1 MKPKSLLLIGGTG
14 FLGQSILKYLLN
26 AKFKKKRISKI
37 IILSRHKLK
46 NNNFFRRLKK
56 KFQLIKINRNIL
68 KLKKL
73 PYADY
78 VIYASL
84 LNNYNH
90 DYKAI
95 QHYSALAKKYHQE
108 SKITYLSSGAVYGK
122 QPNSIKK
129 VKEKY
134 LEYNKI
140 IKFKNSY
147 KKEYSKIKLQN
158 ERIFKKLGHYGLK
171 VSIARCF
178 TFVGEFFPKDSNYII
193 KDIIENILLKK
204 DILIKSDCKIIRSY
218 MHTDDLVRWLLKIL
232 EKSNVQCPVYN
243 VGSDDYV
250 DVRKLAFMLGKK
262 YKVNVLSKKINKL
275 FVDIYI
281 PNINKAKKY
290 LNLKIKYKSF
300 KAVSNVIDNL
310 KKNRTF

>member
-26 AKFKKKRISKI
+26 DNFNKKRIGKI
-37 IILSRHKLK
+37 VIISRHKLK
-46 NNNFFRRLKK
+46 KNNFFKKLKK
-56 KFQLIKINRNIL
+56 KFKVIKINKNIL

-78 VIYASL
+78 VVYASL
-84 LNNYNH
+84 LNNYDL

-95 QHYSALAKKYHQE
+95 EHYSALAKKYHQE
-108 SKITYLSSGAVYGK
+108 SRIIYLSSGAVYGQ

-134 LEYNKI
+134 LECNKI
-140 IKFKNSY
+140 IKFQNGY
-147 KKEYSKIKLQN
+147 KKKYSIIKLKN
-158 ERIFKKLGHYGLK
+158 EKIFQKLGHYGLK

-178 TFVGEFFPKDSNYII
+178 TFVGEFLPKNSNYII
-193 KDIIENILLKK
+193 KDIIQSILLKK
-204 DILIKSDCKIIRSY
+204 NILIKSNYKIIRSY
-218 MHTDDLVRWLLKIL
+218 MHTDDLVKWLLKIVN
-232 EKSNVQCPVYN
+232 KSSNLCPVYN

-250 DVRKLAFMLGKK
+250 DVRKMAFLLGKK
-262 YKVNVLSKKINKL
+262 YKVNVLSNKINKI
-275 FVDIYI
+275 FVDSYV

-290 LNLKIKYKSF
+290 LNLKIKYNSF
-300 KAVSNVIDNL
+300 QAVSDVINNL
-310 KKNRTF
+310 KKNE

>member
-1 MKPKSLLLIGGTG
+1 MEPKSLLLIGGTG

-26 AKFKKKRISKI
+26 TNFKKKRISKI

-46 NNNFFRRLKK
+46 NNNFFTRLKK
-56 KFQLIKINRNIL
+56 KFQIIKINRSIL

-78 VIYASL
+78 VIYATL

-95 QHYSALAKKYHQE
+95 QHYSILAKKFHQE
-108 SKITYLSSGAVYGK
+108 SRIIYLSSGAVYGK

-134 LEYNKI
+134 LEFNKI
-140 IKFKNSY
+140 IKFQNGY
-147 KKEYSKIKLQN
+147 KKEYSKTKLKN
-158 ERIFKKLGHYGLK
+158 EKIFKKLAHYGLK

-178 TFVGEFFPKDSNYII
+178 TFVGEFLPKNSNYII
-193 KDIIENILLKK
+193 KDIIQNILQKK
-204 DILIKSDCKIIRSY
+204 NILIKSNYKIIRSY
-218 MHTDDLVRWLLKIL
+218 MHTDDLVRWLLKIVN
-232 EKSNVQCPVYN
+232 KSNNLCPVYN

-250 DVRKLAFMLGKK
+250 DVRKLAFLLGKK
-262 YKVNVLSKKINKL
+262 YKVNVLSNKINKI
-275 FVDIYI
+275 FVDRYV

-290 LNLKIKYKSF
+290 LNLKVKYNSF
-300 KAVSNVIDNL
+300 QAVSDVINNL
-310 KKNRTF
+310 KKNE

>member
-1 MKPKSLLLIGGTG
+1 MKDKSLLIIGGTG

-26 AKFKKKRISKI
+26 DNTKKNKIRKI
-37 IILSRHKLK
+37 IILSRNKLK
-46 NNNFFRRLKK
+46 KDNFFKILKK
-56 KFQLIKINRNIL
+56 KFKVVKINKNIL

-95 QHYSALAKKYHQE
+95 QHYSILAKKYHQD
-108 SKITYLSSGAVYGK
+108 SKIIYLSSGAVYGK

-129 VKEKY
+129 VKEEY
-134 LEYNKI
+134 LDNNKI
-140 IKFKNSY
+140 IRFTNSY
-147 KKEYSKIKLQN
+147 KKEYSIIKLKS
-158 ERIFKKLGHYGLK
+158 EKIFKRLRRYGLK
-171 VSIARCF
+171 ISIARCF
-178 TFVGEFFPKDSNYII
+178 TFVGEFLPKNSNYII
-193 KDIIENILLKK
+193 KDIIHNILVKK
-204 DILIKSDCKIIRSY
+204 DILIKSDYKIIRSY
-218 MHTDDLVRWLLKIL
+218 MHTDDLVTWLLKIL

-262 YKVNVLSKKINKL
+262 YKVNVLSNKINKI
-275 FVDIYI
+275 FIDSYV
-281 PNINKAKKY
+281 PNISKAKKD
-290 LNLKIKYKSF
+290 LNLKIKYNSF
-300 KAVSNVIDNL
+300 EAVSHVINNL
-310 KKNRTF
+310 KKNG

>member
-14 FLGQSILKYLLN
+14 FLGLSILKYFLN
-26 AKFKKKRISKI
+26 ANFKKKRINKI
-37 IILSRHKLK
+37 IILSRHKLIK
-46 NNNFFRRLKK
+46 NNFFRRLKK

-84 LNNYNH
+84 LKNYNH

-95 QHYSALAKKYHQE
+95 QHYSALAKKYHKE
-108 SKITYLSSGAVYGK
+108 SKIIYLSSGAVYGK

-134 LEYNKI
+134 LEYNKVT
-140 IKFKNSY
+140 KFNNSY
-147 KKEYSKIKLQN
+147 KKKYSRIKLQN
-158 ERIFKKLGHYGLK
+158 EKIFKKLGNYGLK

-178 TFVGEFFPKDSNYII
+178 TFVGEFFPKNSNYIV
-193 KDIIENILLKK
+193 KDIIQNILLKK
-204 DILIKSDCKIIRSY
+204 DILIKSDYKIIRSY
-218 MHTDDLVRWLLKIL
+218 MYTDDLVTWLLKIL
-232 EKSNVQCPVYN
+232 EKSNIQCPVYN

-275 FVDIYI
+275 FIDNYV
-281 PNINKAKKY
+281 PNISMAKKN
-290 LNLKIKYKSF
+290 LNLKIKYSSF
-300 KAVSNVIDNL
+300 EAVSNVINNL
-310 KKNRTF
+310 KKNG

>member
-26 AKFKKKRISKI
+26 ANSKKKRISKI
-37 IILSRHKLK
+37 IILSRYKLTK
-46 NNNFFRRLKK
+46 NNFFSKLKK

-68 KLKKL
+68 QLKKL

-84 LNNYNH
+84 LKNYNH

-95 QHYSALAKKYHQE
+95 QHYSALAKRYHQE
-108 SKITYLSSGAVYGK
+108 SKIIYLSSGAVYGK

-134 LEYNKI
+134 LEFNKI
-140 IKFKNSY
+140 IKFQNSY
-147 KKEYSKIKLQN
+147 KKEYSRIKLKN
-158 ERIFKKLGHYGLK
+158 EKIFKKLGHYGLK

-178 TFVGEFFPKDSNYII
+178 TFVGEFLPKSSNYII
-193 KDIIENILLKK
+193 NDIIQNILQKK
-204 DILIKSDCKIIRSY
+204 DILIKSNYKIIRSY
-218 MHTDDLVRWLLKIL
+218 MHTDDLVKWLLTIVN
-232 EKSNVQCPVYN
+232 KSNNLCPVYN

-250 DVRKLAFMLGKK
+250 DIRKLASLLGKK
-262 YKVNVLSKKINKL
+262 YKVNVLSNKINKI
-275 FVDIYI
+275 FVDSYV
-281 PNINKAKKY
+281 PNIHKAKKY
-290 LNLKIKYKSF
+290 LNLKIKYNSF
-300 KAVSNVIDNL
+300 QAASDVINNL
-310 KKNRTF
+310 KKNG

>member
-26 AKFKKKRISKI
+26 DNFNKKRIGKI
-37 IILSRHKLK
+37 IIVSRYKLK
-46 NNNFFRRLKK
+46 KNNFFRRLKK
-56 KFQLIKINRNIL
+56 KFELIKINGSIL

-78 VIYASL
+78 VIYATL
-84 LNNYNH
+84 LNKYNH

-95 QHYSALAKKYHQE
+95 QHYSALAKKFHQE
-108 SKITYLSSGAVYGK
+108 SRIIYLSSGAVYGQ

-140 IKFKNSY
+140 IKFQNGY
-147 KKEYSKIKLQN
+147 KKKYSIIKLKN
-158 ERIFKKLGHYGLK
+158 EKIFQKLGHYGLK

-178 TFVGEFFPKDSNYII
+178 TFVGEFLPKNSNYII
-193 KDIIENILLKK
+193 KDIIQNILLKK
-204 DILIKSDCKIIRSY
+204 DILIKSNYKIIRSY
-218 MHTDDLVRWLLKIL
+218 MHTDDLVKWLLKIVY
-232 EKSNVQCPVYN
+232 KSNNLCPVYN

-250 DVRKLAFMLGKK
+250 DVRQLAFLLGKK
-262 YKVNVLSKKINKL
+262 YKVNVLSNKINKI
-275 FVDIYI
+275 FVDSYV

-290 LNLKIKYKSF
+290 LNLKIKYNSF
-300 KAVSNVIDNL
+300 QAVSDVINNL
-310 KKNRTF
+310 KKNG

>member
-26 AKFKKKRISKI
+26 TNSKKNRIKKI
-37 IILSRHKLK
+37 IILSRRKLK
-46 NNNFFRRLKK
+46 NNNFFRKLKK
-56 KFQLIKINRNIL
+56 KFQLIKINKNIL

-95 QHYSALAKKYHQE
+95 QHYSILAKKNHQE
-108 SKITYLSSGAVYGK
+108 SKIIYLSSGAVYGK
-122 QPNSIKK
+122 QPYSIKK
-129 VKEKY
+129 VKEEY
-134 LEYNKI
+134 LENNKI
-140 IKFKNSY
+140 ISFKNSY
-147 KKEYSKIKLQN
+147 KKEYSIIKFKS
-158 ERIFKKLGHYGLK
+158 EKIFKRLAHSGLK
-171 VSIARCF
+171 ISIARCF
-178 TFVGEFFPKDSNYII
+178 TFVGEFLPKNSNYII
-193 KDIIENILLKK
+193 KDIIQNILLKK
-204 DILIKSDCKIIRSY
+204 DILIKSDYKILRSY
-218 MHTDDLVRWLLKIL
+218 MHVDDLVKWLLKIL

-262 YKVNVLSKKINKL
+262 YKVNVLSNKINKI
-275 FVDIYI
+275 FIDSYV
-281 PNINKAKKY
+281 PNISKAKKD
-290 LNLKIKYKSF
+290 LNLKIKYNSF
-300 KAVSNVIDNL
+300 EAVSHVINNL
-310 KKNRTF
+310 KKNG

>member
-1 MKPKSLLLIGGTG
+1 MKDKSLLIIGGTG

-26 AKFKKKRISKI
+26 DNTKKNKIRKI
-37 IILSRHKLK
+37 IILSRNKLK
-46 NNNFFRRLKK
+46 KDNFFKILKK
-56 KFQLIKINRNIL
+56 KFKVVKINKNIL

-95 QHYSALAKKYHQE
+95 QHYSILAKKYHQD
-108 SKITYLSSGAVYGK
+108 SKIIYLSSGAVYGK

-129 VKEKY
+129 VKEEY
-134 LEYNKI
+134 LDNNKI
-140 IKFKNSY
+140 IRFTNSY
-147 KKEYSKIKLQN
+147 KKEYSIIKLKS
-158 ERIFKKLGHYGLK
+158 EKIFKRLRCYGLK
-171 VSIARCF
+171 ISIARCF
-178 TFVGEFFPKDSNYII
+178 TFVGEFLPKNSNYII
-193 KDIIENILLKK
+193 KDIIHNILVKK
-204 DILIKSDCKIIRSY
+204 DILIKSDYKIIRSY
-218 MHTDDLVRWLLKIL
+218 MHTDDLVTWLLKIL

-262 YKVNVLSKKINKL
+262 YKVNVLSNKINKI
-275 FVDIYI
+275 FVDSYV

-290 LNLKIKYKSF
+290 LNLKIKYNSF
-300 KAVSNVIDNL
+300 QAVSDIINKL
-310 KKNRTF
+310 KKNE

>member
-1 MKPKSLLLIGGTG
+1 MKDKSLLIIGGTG

-26 AKFKKKRISKI
+26 DNTKKNKIRKI
-37 IILSRHKLK
+37 IILSRNKLK
-46 NNNFFRRLKK
+46 KDNFFKILKK
-56 KFQLIKINRNIL
+56 KFKVVKINKNIL

-95 QHYSALAKKYHQE
+95 QHYSILAKKYHQD
-108 SKITYLSSGAVYGK
+108 SKIIYLSSGAVYGK

-129 VKEKY
+129 VKEEY
-134 LEYNKI
+134 LDNNKI
-140 IKFKNSY
+140 IRFTNSY
-147 KKEYSKIKLQN
+147 KKEYSIIKLKS
-158 ERIFKKLGHYGLK
+158 EKIFKRLRRYGLK
-171 VSIARCF
+171 ISIARCF
-178 TFVGEFFPKDSNYII
+178 TFVGEFLPKNSNYII
-193 KDIIENILLKK
+193 KDIIHNILVKK
-204 DILIKSDCKIIRSY
+204 DILIKSDYKIIRSY
-218 MHTDDLVRWLLKIL
+218 MHTDDLVIWLLKIL

-262 YKVNVLSKKINKL
+262 YKVNVLSNKINKI
-275 FVDIYI
+275 FVDSYV

-290 LNLKIKYKSF
+290 LNLKIKYNSF
-300 KAVSNVIDNL
+300 QAVSDIINKL
-310 KKNRTF
+310 KKNE